1 MKKLLLSLIVVGL
14 CATASTATYAQD
26 KMMKKSLYDRLGG
39 EAAIS
44 AVVDDFAGRVLADTR
59 INAKFAKSNA
69 PRLVF
74 HLKQQI
80 CQVTGGP
87 CKYDGLDMKT
97 SHKNMGVTEGEFN
110 ALVEDL
116 VATLDKFNVP
126 AAEKGELLGILG
138 PLKPQIVEVQ
148 GTATGTALPA
158 NFKPA
163 KPLPAGKIKKG
174 PFPASKMKKKKK

>member
-1 MKKLLLSLIVVGL
+1 MRKLLLSLMVVAVCVL
-14 CATASTATYAQD
+14 ASRATYAQD
-26 KMMKKSLYDRLGG
+26 AMMKKSLYDRLGG
-39 EAAIS
+39 EAAVS
-44 AVVDDFAGRVLADTR
+44 AVIDDFAGRVLADTR

-74 HLKQQI
+74 HLKQQV

-87 CKYDGLDMKT
+87 CKYDGLSMKRA
-97 SHKNMGVTEGEFN
+97 HMNMGVTEGEFN

-138 PLKPQIVEVQ
+138 PLKSQIVEVP
-148 GTATGTALPA
+148 GLATGTPLPA
-158 NFKPA
+158 KFKPA
-163 KPLPAGKIKKG
+163 KPLSDQKIKKG
-174 PFPASKMKKKKK
+174 PFRKAKMKMKKK